1 MRKNRGS
8 EKTVKGSMDVIECNM
23 YGRPVGKTT
32 AAISRRNGSSEV
44 RQASPPTELL
54 SAISADCRAIG
65 RGNDTGKGRHKDKH
79 GR

>member
-1 MRKNRGS
+1 MGDQS
-8 EKTVKGSMDVIECNM
+8 V
-23 YGRPVGKTT
+23 RPRLPSHDET
-32 AAISRRNGSSEV
+32 ARQRSARRR
-44 RQASPPTELL
+44 RQTELL